1 METTD
6 KNVKNTDKH
15 VENADINAAIAA
27 KELIAGKYEMVC
39 GLEVH
44 AELQTK
50 TKIFC
55 GCTTEFEGGQNTH
68 VCPGCLGMPGTL
80 PVLNREVVD
89 RAIKAGLALNC
100 EITEFNTFDRK
111 HYFYP
116 DLGKNYQI
124 SQFNLPICQK
134 GGLEIETDGAKKWIG
149 IHHAHME
156 EDAGKLVHS
165 GESIFTS
172 NASLVDYN
180 RAGMPLLEIVSE
192 PDMRSIPEVLAYL
205 EKLVQILEY
214 AEVSD
219 CKLEQGSVRFDVN
232 VSLRPVGT
240 EEFGVRTETKNL
252 NSFSSV
258 RRCLEY
264 ETDRQAKLLQKGEK
278 VLRETRSWDEGQGVT
293 LALRSKEEADEYLYF
308 PDPNLP
314 PLIIDREWV
323 ERIRQ
328 TLPELPAER
337 RVRLQSLGLSAYD
350 ANVITQSKDMADYF
364 DEALSHY
371 NDAKTLANW
380 IMGDLARLVN
390 TNQTAMR
397 DCPVAARQLAEL
409 LDMIGKGTISGKIAK
424 SVLEEMYATSKDAAA
439 VVKEKGLAQIS
450 DEGALLQIVDDVI
463 AANPQSVEDYRAGK
477 EKAIGFLVG
486 QIMKATKGQANPGV
500 VNTLLKDK
508 LSG

>member
-1 METTD
+1 METSDKNATIADKCLEETD
-6 KNVKNTDKH
+6 K
-15 VENADINAAIAA
+15 IAAIADKA
-27 KELIAGKYEMVC
+27 LIAGKYEMVC

-44 AELQTK
+44 TELQTK

-55 GCTTEFEGGQNTH
+55 GCTTEFEGEQNDH
-68 VCPGCLGMPGTL
+68 VCPGCLGIPGTL
-80 PVLNREVVD
+80 PVLNREVVNY
-89 RAIKAGLALNC
+89 AIKAGLALNC
-100 EITEFNTFDRK
+100 EISEFNSFDRK

-124 SQFNLPICQK
+124 SQFNSPICKK
-134 GGLEIETDGAKKWIG
+134 GGLEIEVDGEKKWIG

-165 GESIFTS
+165 GETIFAS
-172 NASLVDYN
+172 NESLVDYN

-214 AEVSD
+214 TEVSD
-219 CKLEQGSVRFDVN
+219 CRLEQGSVRFDVN
-232 VSLRPVGT
+232 VSLRPPGT

-264 ETDRQAKLLQKGEK
+264 ETARQAKLLEKGEK
-278 VLRETRSWDEGQGVT
+278 VLRETRSWDEGQGIT
-293 LALRSKEEADEYLYF
+293 LGLRSKEEAEDYLYF

-337 RVRLQSLGLSAYD
+337 RSRLQALGLSAYD
-350 ANVITQSKDMADYF
+350 ANVITQSKDVADYF
-364 DEALSHY
+364 DEALKRFS
-371 NDAKTLANW
+371 DAKTLANW
-380 IMGDLARLVN
+380 IMGDLSRLLN
-390 TNQTAMR
+390 TSQTAAR
-397 DCPVAARQLAEL
+397 DCPVSAGQLAEL

-424 SVLEEMYATSKDAAA
+424 SVLEEMYATSKDAA
-439 VVKEKGLAQIS
+439 VIVREKGLGQIS
-450 DEGALLQIVDDVI
+450 DEGALLQVVEDVI
-463 AANPQSVEDYRAGK
+463 ATNPQSVEDYRAGK

-486 QIMKATKGQANPGV
+486 QIMKATKGQANPGL
-500 VNTLLKDK
+500 VNKLLKDK
-508 LSG
+508 LG